1 VKRGENLNMV
11 KENSFTQMEVI
22 MRDLGRI
29 IK

>member
-11 KENSFTQMEVI
+11 KGNSFTQMEVI